1 MTKKIFLTSSI
12 NKVAADIA
20 KKLGGAKKRKVLY
33 IYTACEK
40 RFGEK
45 WQKDDRNALVK
56 AGFEVGDYTIT
67 GKTVE
72 TIKKDFKK
80 VDIIYFSGGNTFYLL
95 EKIQQTKCANVI
107 RDFVNSGKI
116 YIGTSAGSVVA
127 GPDIY
132 PVYSLDKISE
142 APKLK
147 GYKGLGLVDFVI
159 FPHWGSEHFKERYL
173 NQRLAHS
180 YNLKNKLIIL
190 NDNQYI
196 EVKDDFYKIVDI
208 KKDR

>member
-1 MTKKIFLTSSI
+1 MTKRIFLTSSV
-12 NKVAADIA
+12 NKVASDIA
-20 KKLGGAKKRKVLY
+20 KKIGGAKKRKVLY

-40 RFGEK
+40 RLGEK
-45 WQKDDRNALVK
+45 WQIDDRKALVK
-56 AGFEVGDYTIT
+56 AGFEVSDYTIT
-67 GKTVE
+67 GKTAG

-80 VDIIYFSGGNTFYLL
+80 IDIIYFSGGNTFYLL
-95 EKIQQTKCANVI
+95 EKIQQTKCASVI

-116 YIGTSAGSVVA
+116 YIGTSAGSVIA

-132 PVYSLDKISE
+132 PVYRLEKVIE

-159 FPHWGSEHFKERYL
+159 LPHWGGEHFKERYL
-173 NQRLAHS
+173 NQRLAHN

-196 EVKDDFYKIVDI
+196 EVRDDFYKIVDI
-208 KKDR
+208 KKD